1 MMDESKLKALLKEA
15 FLEIFDERPDL
26 FTQMV
31 QKALEHLALLNAI
44 QAGEDSPLVPREK
57 IMRFFKGNV

>member
-1 MMDESKLKALLKEA
+1 MIDEGKLKEILKEA
-15 FLEIFDERPDL
+15 FWEIFDERPDL

-31 QKALEHLALLNAI
+31 EKALEHIALLNAI
-44 QAGEDSPLVPREK
+44 QAGEDSPLVQREK